1 MRRIH
6 VVGTSGS
13 GKTTLARQIAE
24 RLDIPYVE
32 LDALHWEPDWTPADK
47 AILRARV
54 TDALAGGA
62 WVVDGNYT
70 ALHDLTLA
78 RADTLIWLDYP
89 LPVVLWRV
97 TTRTARRYFARTT
110 LWNGNRER
118 LGSVFSKDSIILWA
132 LTTWAKNRRR
142 YRELSAGATYVQV
155 HIVRLRSPRQTRR
168 WLGSLAAQQPLRVH
182 STSASSDTSR

>member
-1 MRRIH
+1 
-6 VVGTSGS
+6 
-13 GKTTLARQIAE
+13 
-24 RLDIPYVE
+24 
-32 LDALHWEPDWTPADK
+32 
-47 AILRARV
+47 
-54 TDALAGGA
+54 
-62 WVVDGNYT
+62 VVDGNYS

-78 RADTLIWLDYP
+78 RADTLVWLDYP

-97 TTRTARRYFARTT
+97 TTRTARRYFARTI

-142 YRELSAGATYVQV
+142 YRELSADATYAHV
-155 HIVRLRSPRQTRR
+155 HVVPLRSPRQTRH
-168 WLGSLAAQQPLRVH
+168 WFGSLAAQQPLRVH